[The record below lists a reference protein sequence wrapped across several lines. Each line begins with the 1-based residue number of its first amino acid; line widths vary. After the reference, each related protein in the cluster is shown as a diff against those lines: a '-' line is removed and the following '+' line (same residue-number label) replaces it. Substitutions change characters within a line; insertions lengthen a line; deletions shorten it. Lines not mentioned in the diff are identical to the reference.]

1 VCMIDMIGKGGG
13 DPNPAP
19 ENILVSRR
27 HPKALGGIISFWI
40 RFNPIGADWMG
51 SIRYDE
57 LYSIS
62 SSNKQHIDEIYS
74 ISNSNKQYIDG
85 IYSISSS
92 NKQYIDEIYSISS
105 SNKQYIDE
113 IYRISNSNKQY
124 IDEIYSISNSNKQ
137 YIDEIYYGVHAD
149 TDNRAPWR
157 GGGCTMPSVAASVVV
172 QYSRLCAA
180 VSSYYGRRPT

>member
-1 VCMIDMIGKGGG
+1 MIDMIGKGGG

-74 ISNSNKQYIDG
+74 ISNSNKQYID
-85 IYSISSS
+85 
-92 NKQYIDEIYSISS
+92 EIYS
-105 SNKQYIDE
+105 
-113 IYRISNSNKQY
+113 ISNSNKQY

-149 TDNRAPWR
+149 TDTRAPWR